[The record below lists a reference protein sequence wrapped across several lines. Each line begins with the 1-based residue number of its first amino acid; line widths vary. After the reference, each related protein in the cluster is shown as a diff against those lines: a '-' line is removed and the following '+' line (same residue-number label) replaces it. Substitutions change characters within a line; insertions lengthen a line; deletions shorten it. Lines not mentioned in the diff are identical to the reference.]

1 MIKIAILVQRK
12 NKKTNKLEWALVS
25 RKDRKVLK
33 WFGAKK
39 PSKERVQKEE
49 RRIQFFKHQSIIAP
63 DIIKVAFIMDNNLK
77 DEDSISELCKMA
89 DYFCVVG
96 KQELVKEI
104 DSYIFGDKND

>member
-1 MIKIAILVQRK
+1 MIKTAILIQRK

-25 RKDRKVLK
+25 KKDRKVLK

-63 DIIKVAFIMDNNLK
+63 DIIKVAFIIDNGLN
-77 DEDSISELCKMA
+77 DEDSISELCKIA
-89 DYFCVVG
+89 EYFCADG

-104 DSYIFGDKND
+104 DNYIFGDSND